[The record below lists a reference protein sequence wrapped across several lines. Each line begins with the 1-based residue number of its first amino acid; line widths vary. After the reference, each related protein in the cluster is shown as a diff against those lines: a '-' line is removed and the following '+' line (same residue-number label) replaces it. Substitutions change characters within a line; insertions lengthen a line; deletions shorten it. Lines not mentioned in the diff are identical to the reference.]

1 MRPLYWPIQMFLHYR
16 VWRMIK
22 DPAEKKVI
30 ALSIG
35 IAFAAGALS
44 MLILI
49 NEPGPPEASLPHNIY
64 GLPLSKIWAIIEDQ
78 TGVENATTVLG
89 ELRLVTADDGS
100 VESLHMNFYGDDEG
114 LHQWYRVAVSP
125 MSVVTWDSLAVDT
138 VPPGEHPFVLL
149 SEIERIPYRELNA
162 QDTGLI
168 VEVDAQYGDLAY
180 DARYGSLFAL
190 HRGEVVPLERVVF
203 STSEPWYDIAVFCR
217 TGDGSTSEG
226 STSGGNIHCYTLF
239 TFRDLGKAET
249 VDYRNAESSLDA

>member
-1 MRPLYWPIQMFLHYR
+1 
-16 VWRMIK
+16 
-22 DPAEKKVI
+22 
-30 ALSIG
+30 
-35 IAFAAGALS
+35 
-44 MLILI
+44 
-49 NEPGPPEASLPHNIY
+49 
-64 GLPLSKIWAIIEDQ
+64 
-78 TGVENATTVLG
+78 
-89 ELRLVTADDGS
+89 
-100 VESLHMNFYGDDEG
+100 MNFYGDDEG

-125 MSVVTWDSLAVDT
+125 TSVVTWDSLAVDA
-138 VPPGEHPFVLL
+138 VPPGEHPLVLL

-190 HRGEVVPLERVVF
+190 HRGEVAPLERVVF
-203 STSEPWYDIAVFCR
+203 STGEPWYDTAVFCR

-226 STSGGNIHCYTLF
+226 STPGGNTHCCTLF